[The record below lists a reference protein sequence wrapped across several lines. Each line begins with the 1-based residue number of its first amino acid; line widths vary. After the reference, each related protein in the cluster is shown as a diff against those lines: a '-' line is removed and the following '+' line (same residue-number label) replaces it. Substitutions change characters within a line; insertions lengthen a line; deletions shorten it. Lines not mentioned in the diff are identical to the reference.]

1 MSEHQPPSTAYA
13 APRPLHQKDQL
24 PPLREV
30 VSPVLLDDGH
40 GHAQVDRGLP
50 PPSVAAYPAAT
61 YGHLDARSTYSS
73 ASTSS
78 RQAGS
83 PRRPSSS
90 GRALSELSPRFT
102 DSGRD
107 SSSAGSVHL
116 PRFAVPGPRTGG
128 PPAARASSTT
138 ACPPRTL
145 DCRGVVGLTCRAM
158 ESPFPPGSSTT
169 TTTTTATHPPPPPP
183 LNPPRDREL
192 AARQSLPPIYTP
204 DHSAVPPPH
213 LSSRGHV
220 QPREPSS
227 YEPVDPASQFYGSMA
242 DRHAHASREG
252 PPSPYQAYSPGQY
265 RNDGY
270 PYGSHAG
277 LEMASPLG
285 YGPSNG
291 AHAEGRTRKRRGNL
305 PKPVTDLLKAWFR
318 THQSHPYPS
327 EEEKQLL
334 MCQTGLTITQ
344 LSNWFI
350 NARRRELPEMDRQAR
365 ANAMTQQTAGTESDE
380 S

>member
-1 MSEHQPPSTAYA
+1 M
-13 APRPLHQKDQL
+13 
-24 PPLREV
+24 
-30 VSPVLLDDGH
+30 
-40 GHAQVDRGLP
+40 
-50 PPSVAAYPAAT
+50 
-61 YGHLDARSTYSS
+61 
-73 ASTSS
+73 
-78 RQAGS
+78 
-83 PRRPSSS
+83 
-90 GRALSELSPRFT
+90 
-102 DSGRD
+102 
-107 SSSAGSVHL
+107 
-116 PRFAVPGPRTGG
+116 
-128 PPAARASSTT
+128 
-138 ACPPRTL
+138 
-145 DCRGVVGLTCRAM
+145 
-158 ESPFPPGSSTT
+158 
-169 TTTTTATHPPPPPP
+169 
-183 LNPPRDREL
+183 NPPRDREL